1 MNIIHF
7 FVVVVKGFCNKNT
20 IFCKIFLL
28 AHDMLCRNMANGRTR
43 SRFRTFAR
51 GEYSAEKPSKIYAEQ
66 VVMKMLKGCQK
77 QMVVLRGKS
86 GDIFEEAYFILRAG
100 AGASGLPEMLCEANR
115 IVEAT
120 KPCREKKN
128 GVPSHVKSFIFFVV
142 GIAVGAG
149 LVLLSVSV
157 A

>member
-1 MNIIHF
+1 
-7 FVVVVKGFCNKNT
+7 
-20 IFCKIFLL
+20 
-28 AHDMLCRNMANGRTR
+28 MLCRIVTNIRAR
-43 SRFRTFAR
+43 SRFCTFVR
-51 GEYSAEKPSKIYAEQ
+51 GEYSAEKVSTIYAEQ

-128 GVPSHVKSFIFFVV
+128 GVPAHVKSFVFFAA